1 MIVLRSIPLA
11 LALLLPITVLAQES
25 SILRVLQADRL
36 EVRTIGEVELREL
49 VGSVRMQQ
57 DNVHIS
63 CDRATQNLTRNT
75 ATLFGNVVIRQDTL
89 LLRTNSGSYDANTK
103 IAQSYE
109 GVHIYDGHVTLS
121 AAIGSYAT
129 STRIAD
135 FLNNVTIDDT
145 AATIHA
151 GAVTYDRRGGLMVA
165 TRNVRIRFKDEES
178 LIVAD
183 SVRHYPDEKRSQ
195 FFIDPVLWQ
204 IDTSYIRRD
213 DAGDIDSLALDT
225 LNIAADRMEALRD
238 SSNRFFTEGN
248 VRMVRGDFS
257 ARGGS
262 VLFLRSDSLI
272 LLREDPVLWYGENQ
286 LTGDSVAAR
295 IADGELRHLHVV
307 GNAFSISRSK
317 PAEQDTLYPP
327 DRFDQTTG
335 NEIQMF
341 FEDDK
346 ARHIRIEGSAIS
358 LYYLFDDGA
367 LNGVRRE
374 SGDLILLDF
383 VDGDAKTIRTIG
395 GVEGTFYPEKYVT
408 GVESSYNLEG
418 FTWRED
424 RPVLLSLP
432 DQEQI
437 SNAR

>member
-1 MIVLRSIPLA
+1 MFRSIPFA
-11 LALLLPITVLAQES
+11 LALLLPFTVLAQES

-36 EVRTIGEVELREL
+36 EVRTVGDVELREL
-49 VGSVRMQQ
+49 VGSVRLQQ

-75 ATLFGNVVIRQDTL
+75 VSLFGNVVIRQDTL

-103 IAQSYE
+103 IARSYE
-109 GVHIYDGHVTLS
+109 GVHLYDGHVTLS

-165 TRNVRIRFKDEES
+165 TRKVRIRFKDEES
-178 LIVAD
+178 LITAD

-195 FFIDPVLWQ
+195 FFLDPVLWQ
-204 IDTSYIRRD
+204 IDTSYVRRD
-213 DAGDIDSLALDT
+213 ATGGIDSLALDT

-238 SSNRFFTEGN
+238 STNRFLTEGN
-248 VRMVRGDFS
+248 VRMVRGGFS

-262 VLFLRSDSLI
+262 ALFLRSDSLI
-272 LLREDPVLWYGENQ
+272 ILRASPVLWYDENQ

-295 IADGELRHLHVV
+295 IADGELRHLHVL

-335 NEIQMF
+335 KEIQMF
-341 FEDDK
+341 FENDK
-346 ARHIRIEGSAIS
+346 PRHIRIEGSAIS
-358 LYYLFDDGA
+358 LYYLFDEGA

-383 VDGDAKTIRTIG
+383 VEGDAKSIRTIG
-395 GVEGTFYPEKYVT
+395 GVEGTYYPEKYVT

-418 FTWRED
+418 FVWRED
-424 RPVLLSLP
+424 RPVLLKMPEDATASDAP
-432 DQEQI
+432 
-437 SNAR
+437 